1 MKFLFPNFKIKGQS
15 AIEFVI
21 IVTAVLFLFVGFL
34 YFVYGKISESKYESI
49 SAQVNEVALTVQ
61 DEINLASNSPDG
73 YFRTF
78 FIPLNIAGNDY
89 QINILENSVYVRTDD
104 GRHAVALPVSY
115 VVGDVYQGTNSLYKL
130 NDTVFLN

>member
-1 MKFLFPNFKIKGQS
+1 
-15 AIEFVI
+15 
-21 IVTAVLFLFVGFL
+21 VTAVLFLFVGFL